1 MARKISFTKAEKAW
15 LIQLLDNRLFVYR
28 YDKGV
33 PERIVALAIS
43 CREKLLGQDAVFF
56 GPKQAALCTGCL
68 NEQMDQYYQDLTVQT
83 AHDLLQL
90 SAEQKY
96 FTEQIDMGK
105 DMLIKLGYDRRTY
118 LPTYNYE
125 VRYRDTLAAIE
136 KIRSAEEV
144 FLSQSG
150 DHLYKIGFVTKGQEV
165 FTWRLNH
172 DLSVHDIST
181 VSKNASKIRDF
192 RKGFLMIANREKAVE
207 LLTKYP
213 YTGYNSSAFFR
224 KLLN

>member
-1 MARKISFTKAEKAW
+1 MATTGCTISMPLYKLFFTLKS
-15 LIQLLDNRLFVYR
+15 RT
-28 YDKGV
+28 
-33 PERIVALAIS
+33 LARS
-43 CREKLLGQDAVFF
+43 CREKVLGQDAVFF
-56 GPKQAALCTGCL
+56 GPKQAALCTGCV
-68 NEQMDQYYQDLTVQT
+68 NEQMDQYYKDLTVQI

-125 VRYRDTLAAIE
+125 VRYRNTLAAIE
-136 KIRSAEEV
+136 KIRSAEEI

-150 DHLYKIGFVTKGQEV
+150 DHVYKIGFVTKGQEV

-181 VSKNASKIRDF
+181 FSKNASEIRDY
-192 RKGFLMIANREKAVE
+192 RKGFLMIANRE
-207 LLTKYP
+207 
-213 YTGYNSSAFFR
+213 SS
-224 KLLN
+224 